1 MKKDG
6 TNGTSAVRAATA
18 HDNAADSSG
27 GQDKNKFSATLK
39 ESTNSPADSAGR
51 RYFVRFI
58 SGFNAIAPT
67 TEITAAV
74 IAEDSTCDKTEPS
87 VPNADVQI
95 AHVATRKIPP
105 EILIAA
111 TAVVFPEE

>member
-6 TNGTSAVRAATA
+6 ANGTSAVRAATA

-27 GQDKNKFSATLK
+27 GQDKNKFLATLK

-74 IAEDSTCDKTEPS
+74 VAEDSTCDKTEPS